1 MAEVTDKPLTRRR
14 ARRDHPWVTMLLT
27 HAFSNRLWQRA
38 CALPAMTFVIVKRAR
53 ESVSDR

>member
-1 MAEVTDKPLTRRR
+1 
-14 ARRDHPWVTMLLT
+14 MLLT
-27 HAFSNRLWQRA
+27 HAFSNRLWQRS

>member
-1 MAEVTDKPLTRRR
+1 
-14 ARRDHPWVTMLLT
+14 MLLT

-38 CALPAMTFVIVKRAR
+38 RALSAMTFVVVKRAR

>member
-1 MAEVTDKPLTRRR
+1 
-14 ARRDHPWVTMLLT
+14 MLLT

-38 CALPAMTFVIVKRAR
+38 CALPASMTTFVIVVKRAR